1 MGLARRFAAPAAV
14 ALVALTTGC
23 ASTGGDVAVVN
34 TAQSP
39 ALVRDV
45 DRPGREAFQTT
56 GTVTNTL
63 EVTLFHVPSDKRLVV
78 EFVSGFCNS
87 SQNVPVHTVRLSGS
101 VDHFLSPTVSPTGPG
116 SAFAVI
122 TQPTRIYVAPLAP
135 LKVTVFPTAANPT
148 TSCAISIS
156 GHLTA
161 P

>member
-1 MGLARRFAAPAAV
+1 MGLERRFAALAAV
-14 ALVALTTGC
+14 ALVALATGC

-34 TAQSP
+34 TAQAP

-45 DRPGREAFQTT
+45 DRPGREAFQST

-63 EVTLFHVPSDKRLVV
+63 DVTLFHVPADKRLVV
-78 EFVSGFCNS
+78 EFVSGFCNT

-101 VDHFLSPTVSPTGPG
+101 VDHFLTPTVFPTSPG
-116 SAFAVI
+116 STFAVI
-122 TQPTRIYVAPLAP
+122 TQLTRIYVAPMAA
-135 LKVTVFPTAANPT
+135 LKVTVFPTAANST